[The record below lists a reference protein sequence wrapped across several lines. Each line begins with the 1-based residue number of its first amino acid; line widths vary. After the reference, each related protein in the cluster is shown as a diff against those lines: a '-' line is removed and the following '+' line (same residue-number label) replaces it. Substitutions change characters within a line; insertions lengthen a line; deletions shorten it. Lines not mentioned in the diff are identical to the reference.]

1 MRPQKQTKEDAARA
15 AANAYKREWA
25 RKNPEKVKAA
35 QLRYWAKKAREMQ
48 EAEADGNEGNTA
60 GS

>member
-1 MRPQKQTKEDAARA
+1 MNNQKETLDQARA

-35 QLRYWAKKAREMQ
+35 QLRYWAKKEREMQ
-48 EAEADGNEGNTA
+48 EIKEDE
-60 GS
+60 